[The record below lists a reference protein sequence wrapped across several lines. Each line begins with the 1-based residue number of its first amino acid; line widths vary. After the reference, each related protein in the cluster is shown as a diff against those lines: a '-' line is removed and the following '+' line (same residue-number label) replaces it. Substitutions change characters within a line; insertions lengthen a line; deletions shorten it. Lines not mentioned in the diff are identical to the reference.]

1 MGTGHKTIKITDDM
15 VIADEPI
22 AKVAKIAYI
31 SGVIGMVAAVG
42 LGALKASEGD
52 HWLHFFHSYLTSY
65 SYFLSIG
72 LGALFFV
79 VLQHLTRAG
88 WSVTVRRLVEFFMSS
103 FPMLTILALP
113 IVGGTAAG
121 YHYLYEWTDPAIVA
135 KDALIQHKE
144 PYLNLPF
151 FLARVISYFAI
162 WLVISKVM
170 FSRSKAQDESGDP
183 AITSSLE
190 KIAPVSM
197 VLFALTMT
205 FAAIDLIMTL
215 DPHWFS
221 TIIGVYYFAGC
232 FLSVLS
238 TLVIVAMGLQSIG
251 KLEGL
256 ITEEHYHDIG
266 KFMFA
271 FTFFWGYIAFS
282 QFMLYWYADIPE
294 ETGWY
299 LVRQSKTWV
308 IWSIILVVSHFF
320 LPFPGLLSRHVKRNR
335 SGLLFWAFWILGAH
349 YIDQYYL
356 VMPTL
361 TSIHKIKEFPL
372 GLLDLACFVG
382 IGGLCV
388 GFVASKMR
396 GQRLV
401 AIKDPRLPECL
412 AHENQ

>member
-1 MGTGHKTIKITDDM
+1 MGHGHTTIEITDDM

-31 SGVIGMVAAVG
+31 SGVIGMIAAVG

-79 VLQHLTRAG
+79 ILQHLARSG
-88 WSVTVRRLVEFFMSS
+88 WSVTIRRLMEYFMSS
-103 FPMLTILALP
+103 FPMLTLLALP
-113 IVGGTAAG
+113 IVGATALG

-144 PYLNLPF
+144 PYLNLNF
-151 FLARVISYFAI
+151 FLIRMVIYFTS
-162 WLVISKVM
+162 WLVISSVM
-170 FSRSKAQDESGDP
+170 LKRSLAQDETGDP

-190 KIAPVSM
+190 RIAPMSIVVFS
-197 VLFALTMT
+197 LTMT
-205 FAAIDLIMTL
+205 FAAVDFIMTL
-215 DPHWFS
+215 EPHWFS

-232 FLSVLS
+232 FLSCLS
-238 TLVIVAMGLQSIG
+238 TTVIVAMALQSIG

-256 ITEEHYHDIG
+256 INQEHYHDIG

-308 IWSIILVVSHFF
+308 GWALLLIVTHFF

-335 SGLLFWAFWILGAH
+335 AALRFWAFWILGAH
-349 YIDQYYL
+349 YVDQYYL

-382 IGGLCV
+382 IGGLVV
-388 GFVASKMR
+388 GFVANKMR
-396 GQRLV
+396 GKRLV
-401 AIKDPRLPECL
+401 AIRDPRLPECL